1 LLGLDSSKLEASVSS
16 IEATN
21 YYFHKASK
29 ELGIGPTLDRILI
42 TPKREVK
49 VRLLIELDNEELVSY
64 TAYRVQHDASRG
76 PMKGGLRYHP
86 QVDPDEVTS
95 LASLMTWKTAVANLP
110 YGGAKG
116 GINCDPRTLSHQEL
130 QRITRSWVDQVHDL
144 IGPQLDIPAP
154 DMGTNAQTMAWVV
167 DQYSKYHGWTP
178 AVVTGK
184 PLDLGGSP
192 GREAATG
199 QGVFFAIESL
209 MLDEGKNLSD
219 LTFAI
224 QGFGNVGSYA
234 ARFLHDAGAKVIA
247 ISDLNGAI
255 SNKAGIDIGAL
266 MTYSQASGTVVGF
279 PGAESMNR
287 DDLLTVE
294 CDVLIPAALGGV
306 LTAQNAADVKAR
318 YIIEAANG
326 PTDPEADEQFH
337 KRGIMVLPDIFV
349 NAGGEIVSYFEWVQN
364 IQQIRWNLER
374 VNFELKTIMLDAY
387 KEIRTIA
394 KSSNCDLRTAAF
406 QLAISRVAGATA
418 LRGLE
423 TESFCLLKP

>member
-1 LLGLDSSKLEASVSS
+1 MSS

-21 YYFHKASK
+21 YYFRKASK
-29 ELGIGPTLDRILI
+29 ELGIGGTLEKILV

-49 VRLLIELDNEELVSY
+49 VECLVELDNEEIVSF

-95 LASLMTWKTAVANLP
+95 LASLMTWKTAVVNIP

-130 QRITRSWVDQVHDL
+130 QRITRSFVDQVHDI

-154 DMGTNAQTMAWVV
+154 DMGTNAQTMAWIV

-184 PLDLGGSP
+184 PIDLGGSQ

-199 QGVFFAIESL
+199 QGVFFAIEAL
-209 MLDEGKNLSD
+209 MQDEKKGLPD
-219 LTFAI
+219 LTFAL
-224 QGFGNVGSYA
+224 QGFGNVGTFA
-234 ARFLHDAGAKVIA
+234 ARFLHDAGARIIA

-255 SNKAGIDIGAL
+255 LNTSGIDVPAL
-266 MTYSQASGTVVGF
+266 MTYSQANGTVVGF
-279 PGAESMNR
+279 PGAQAMNR

-306 LTAQNAADVKAR
+306 LTMDNAADVKAK
-318 YIIEAANG
+318 YIVEAANG
-326 PTDPEADEQFH
+326 PTDPKADEHFH
-337 KRGIMVLPDIFV
+337 KRGIKVMPDIFV
-349 NAGGEIVSYFEWVQN
+349 NAGGVIVSYFEWVQN
-364 IQQIRWNLER
+364 IQQFRWNLER
-374 VNFELKTIMLDAY
+374 VNTELKTIMLDAY
-387 KEIRTIA
+387 KEIQTIA
-394 KSSNCDLRTAAF
+394 RASNCDMRTAAF